1 MRGIPEARQAI
12 DRHWSG
18 PNPPI
23 LIAWTVFDQPCLSL
37 FPVFLDSLTYQS
49 YIYGL

>member
-23 LIAWTVFDQPCLSL
+23 LIARMVFDQLASSSV
-37 FPVFLDSLTYQS
+37 PVSLDSLIDQF